1 VAGLET
7 YDMTQ
12 DPGYESITLVNTLNF
27 EAEVL
32 KADLP
37 VLIDVSA
44 TWCAPCKA
52 AHPVVVA
59 LARANPG
66 RLKVVQ
72 IDGGESPDLVERLG
86 VRGFPTFLGVSRGDV
101 VERRVGFGGRRPLEE
116 LARSLLSRSAS
127 AGEL

>member
-1 VAGLET
+1 
-7 YDMTQ
+7 MTQ
-12 DPGYESITLVNTLNF
+12 DLRDKAITLVNGLNF
-27 EAEVL
+27 EREVL
-32 KADLP
+32 NADLP

-72 IDGGESPDLVERLG
+72 IDGGESPELVERLG
-86 VRGFPTFLGVSRGDV
+86 VRGFPTFLGMSGGEV
-101 VERRVGFGGRRPLEE
+101 VARRVGFGGRRPLEE
-116 LARSLLSRSAS
+116 LANSLLTQNSSAAS
-127 AGEL
+127 V